1 MSSGIVL
8 QQMLIIFLL
17 IMTGYVVYK
26 KGIVGA
32 EVSRGI
38 SALVVNVCNP
48 AILIRSSFDHDP
60 EITNDKLLLAVLG
73 CVVLYGVLLIA
84 SYILPRCLKTGE
96 KWKNHYAMMCI
107 FGNTGFIGIPLV
119 SAVLG
124 SQALIY
130 VAVNNAF
137 FNLLFYTYGIRLAD
151 KDNGRFSW
159 KDFVN
164 VGNVSI
170 VLTII
175 LFFWQPQLPV
185 VFTSAV
191 NHMADTTTFL
201 AMVVIGISLART
213 NLVEILT
220 QGKMYLFI
228 AARFLLLPIGISFL
242 LRLFIHDDMVYGVM
256 VLMACV
262 PVANLP
268 LMRVEEVGG
277 DGRVLSCGII
287 LSTVLS
293 ILTIPVVVAFV

>member
-1 MSSGIVL
+1 MSTGIVF
-8 QQMLIIFLL
+8 QQMVIIFLL
-17 IMTGYVVYK
+17 IITGCIVYK
-26 KGIVGA
+26 RGIVGA
-32 EVSRGI
+32 EVSKGI

-48 AILIRSSFDHDP
+48 AILIRSSFDRDP
-60 EITNDKLLLAVLG
+60 QVTNDKLVLAVLG
-73 CVVLYGVLLIA
+73 CVVLYGILLAA
-84 SYILPRCLKTGE
+84 SFILPRCLKVGE
-96 KWKNHYAMMCI
+96 MWKNHYAMMCL

-137 FNLLFYTYGIRLAD
+137 FNLFFYTYGIRLAD
-151 KDNGRFSW
+151 KENGRFHW
-159 KDFVN
+159 KSFLN
-164 VGNVSI
+164 VGNISI
-170 VLTII
+170 LLTII
-175 LFFWQPQLPV
+175 LFFWQPTIPV
-185 VFTSAV
+185 VFSSTV
-191 NHMADTTTFL
+191 NHIADTTTFL

-213 NLVEILT
+213 NLAEIFT
-220 QGKMYLFI
+220 NGKMYLFI
-228 AARFLLLPIGISFL
+228 ALRFLLLPIGISLL
-242 LRLFIHDDMVYGVM
+242 LRLFIHDAMVYGVI

-293 ILTIPVVVAFV
+293 IITIPLVVAFV

>member
-1 MSSGIVL
+1 MSTGIVF
-8 QQMLIIFLL
+8 QQMVIIFLL
-17 IMTGYVVYK
+17 IITGCIVYK
-26 KGIVGA
+26 RGIVGA
-32 EVSRGI
+32 EVSKGI

-48 AILIRSSFDHDP
+48 AILIRSSFDRDP
-60 EITNDKLLLAVLG
+60 QVTNDKLVLAVLG
-73 CVVLYGVLLIA
+73 CVVLYGILLAA
-84 SYILPRCLKTGE
+84 SFILPRCLKVGE
-96 KWKNHYAMMCI
+96 KWKNHYAMMCL

-137 FNLLFYTYGIRLAD
+137 FNLFFYTYGIRLAD
-151 KDNGRFSW
+151 KENGRFHW
-159 KDFVN
+159 KSFLN
-164 VGNVSI
+164 VGNISI
-170 VLTII
+170 LLTII
-175 LFFWQPQLPV
+175 LFFWQPTIPV
-185 VFTSAV
+185 VFSSTV
-191 NHMADTTTFL
+191 NHIADTTTFL

-213 NLVEILT
+213 NLAEIFT
-220 QGKMYLFI
+220 NGKMYLFI
-228 AARFLLLPIGISFL
+228 ALRFLLLPIGISLL
-242 LRLFIHDDMVYGVM
+242 LRLFIHDAMVYGVI

-293 ILTIPVVVAFV
+293 IITIPLVVAFV

>member
-1 MSSGIVL
+1 MSAGIVF
-8 QQMLIIFLL
+8 QQMVIIFLL
-17 IMTGYVVYK
+17 IITGYIVYK

-48 AILIRSSFDHDP
+48 AILIRSSFERDP
-60 EITNDKLLLAVLG
+60 QVTNDKLVLAVLG
-73 CVVLYGVLLIA
+73 CVVLYSILTAA
-84 SYILPRCLKTGE
+84 SFILPRCLKVGE
-96 KWKNHYAMMCI
+96 KWKNHYAMMCL

-137 FNLLFYTYGIRLAD
+137 FNLFFYTYGIRLAD
-151 KDNGRFSW
+151 KENSRFSW
-159 KDFVN
+159 KSFVN
-164 VGNVSI
+164 VGNISI
-170 VLTII
+170 VLTIL
-175 LFFWQPQLPV
+175 LFFWQPPIPV
-185 VFTSAV
+185 VFSSTV
-191 NHMADTTTFL
+191 NHIADTTTFL

-213 NLVEILT
+213 NLAEIFT
-220 QGKMYLFI
+220 KGKMYLFI

-242 LRLFIHDDMVYGVM
+242 LRLFIHDTMVYGVM

-277 DGRVLSCGII
+277 DGRMLSCGII

-293 ILTIPVVVAFV
+293 IITIPVVVAFV